1 MEKLLTDKV
10 AIVTGAS
17 RGIGRQIA
25 MTLAQEGAYVIV
37 NYNGSKEAAEA
48 VVETITAVGGQAETW
63 QCSVADFAA
72 VEEMIK
78 SIYKKYGHIDIL
90 VNNAGITKDN
100 LLMKMKE
107 EEFDAVIDT
116 NLKGS
121 FNTMRHVAR
130 YMLKQKSGSIINISH
145 RYDKIYGKRDC
156 KSWHS
161 RKRRSTWIYR
171 DRNDRSDDRCSERG
185 RKSADPVWT
194 LWKNRRDC
202 KCCCVPGI

>member
-1 MEKLLTDKV
+1 MEKLLADKV

-48 VVETITAVGGQAETW
+48 VVSAIIEAGGRAESW

-72 VEEMIK
+72 VEDMIK
-78 SIYKKYGHIDIL
+78 TLYKKLGHIDIL

-107 EEFDAVIDT
+107 DEFDAVIDT

-121 FNTMRHVAR
+121 FNTMRHIAR
-130 YMLKQKSGSIINISH
+130 YMLKQKSGS
-145 RYDKIYGKRDC
+145 
-156 KSWHS
+156 
-161 RKRRSTWIYR
+161 RRFR
-171 DRNDRSDDRCSERG
+171 
-185 RKSADPVWT
+185 
-194 LWKNRRDC
+194 
-202 KCCCVPGI
+202 

>member
-48 VVETITAVGGQAETW
+48 VVETITAAGGQAETW

-78 SIYKKYGHIDIL
+78 SIYKNS
-90 VNNAGITKDN
+90 VT
-100 LLMKMKE
+100 LM
-107 EEFDAVIDT
+107 F
-116 NLKGS
+116 
-121 FNTMRHVAR
+121 
-130 YMLKQKSGSIINISH
+130 
-145 RYDKIYGKRDC
+145 
-156 KSWHS
+156 W
-161 RKRRSTWIYR
+161 
-171 DRNDRSDDRCSERG
+171 
-185 RKSADPVWT
+185 
-194 LWKNRRDC
+194 
-202 KCCCVPGI
+202 